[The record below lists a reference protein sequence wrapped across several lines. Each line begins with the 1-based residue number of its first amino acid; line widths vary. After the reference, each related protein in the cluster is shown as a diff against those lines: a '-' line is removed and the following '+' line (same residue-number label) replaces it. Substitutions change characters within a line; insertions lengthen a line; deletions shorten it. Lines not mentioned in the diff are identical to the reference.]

1 MGKAWYEDEGK
12 YFTKLN
18 TFTDFGDC
26 AQYLI
31 DSKVTSSNQLACIG
45 RSAGGLLVGAV
56 VNMYP
61 SLFKAAVGRL
71 LYHTLFDI
79 VIISHIID
87 YLLYCVCD
95 YTCLLL
101 LISLYI
107 YIYIYIYTMY
117 L

>member
-31 DSKVTSSNQLACIG
+31 DSKVTSSDQLACIG

-61 SLFKAAVGRL
+61 SLFKAAVGML
-71 LYHTLFDI
+71 LHYTLYSCFFL
-79 VIISHIID
+79 SFMLIID
-87 YLLYCVCD
+87 YTTSSSIL
-95 YTCLLL
+95 
-101 LISLYI
+101 
-107 YIYIYIYTMY
+107 
-117 L
+117 

>member
-31 DSKVTSSNQLACIG
+31 DSKVTSNTQLACIG

-71 LYHTLFDI
+71 LH
-79 VIISHIID
+79 
-87 YLLYCVCD
+87 
-95 YTCLLL
+95 YT
-101 LISLYI
+101 I
-107 YIYIYIYTMY
+107 
-117 L
+117 